1 MPTAYQK
8 LEANLKF
15 LRERNA
21 PKERIKAEIEKF
33 RASQNR
39 VSANERKLSGAEK
52 VAAVG
57 SKLGS
62 GATFGLLDEAVGL
75 FDEDSKNE
83 QRFLQKQLSEENP
96 GAAFG
101 AEVLGSIA
109 MPGSIFKAAPKA
121 AGLVRKGATVL
132 AEGAAQG
139 GLAGMGQAEGGLE
152 ERLRGFGK
160 GASAGAIGAGV
171 LGGATRAVS
180 GTARRAGEAF
190 GLVAPKLDE
199 LAAKVSDEDVLSARR
214 KMGEYSGRRLGD
226 EATVADVLPQ
236 GEGALRQAATTN
248 REVRRRV
255 DKELRERMNRLS
267 SKGDE
272 RFSEYTGTQPKSGR
286 KSVEELNAEASQR
299 AAPHYDA
306 ARKESLA
313 APKKE
318 RLTAAQRAEMEA
330 MGVPKDKV
338 PSDEIDEALSLPF
351 VQQRIDQLRRA
362 PRSKF
367 KDVPDDDYEMLHNVY
382 TDIGRQIR
390 SLDRKDWSLKQDL
403 IQQRGILAEA
413 IESRS
418 PSYAKARS
426 EFADPMARREAFE
439 MGSKNTPSDV
449 IPSELKGLDAGEA
462 ASYKEAVA
470 QRLRREVPNLDIGEY
485 ARFSDVLAPIAT
497 REKAQTMK
505 AAFGEDA
512 YNDYVKDLL
521 AMAGLQ
527 RMKAGAG
534 ESTTVDKL
542 LEQLQSEPEA
552 IVGMVGQLLRGN
564 PMAAIAQF
572 QPSGVWGKAI
582 DKLRNNRSAM
592 TNADFLLRRG
602 EDQVKKSLDEL
613 LAIRD
618 ASKRSGGRSYRGQ
631 KGRRALGATAR
642 VAGGSAGRE

>member
-8 LEANLKF
+8 LEANLAY
-15 LRERNA
+15 LRGRNA

-39 VSANERKLSGAEK
+39 VSANERKLSGVEK

-57 SKLGS
+57 SKLGA

-75 FDEDSKNE
+75 FDEDAKNE

-96 GAAFG
+96 GVAFG

-121 AGLVRKGATVL
+121 AGLARKAGTVL

-139 GLAGMGQAEGGLE
+139 GIAGMGAAEGGLE
-152 ERLRGFGK
+152 ERIKGFGK

-171 LGGATRAVS
+171 LGGAARAAS

-199 LAAKVSDEDVLSARR
+199 LMSRVADEDVLSAHR
-214 KMGEYSGRRLGD
+214 KLGEYSSRRLGD
-226 EATVADVLPQ
+226 EVTVADVLPQ

-248 REVRRRV
+248 REVRKRV

-267 SKGDE
+267 TKGDE
-272 RFSEYTGTQPKSGR
+272 RFSEYTRTQPKSGR
-286 KSVEELNAEASQR
+286 KSVEELNEEASMR
-299 AAPHYDA
+299 AQPFYKA
-306 ARKESLA
+306 AADEAKA
-313 APKKE
+313 VPPKE
-318 RLTAAQRAEMEA
+318 RLTAAQRKEMEA
-330 MGVPKDKV
+330 MGVPGDKV
-338 PSDEIDEALSLPF
+338 PSDEIDEALSLPY

-367 KDVPDDDYEMLHNVY
+367 KDLAHDDHAMLDQVY
-382 TDIGRQIR
+382 KDIGRQIR
-390 SLDRKDWSLKQDL
+390 SLDRKDWALKQDL
-403 IQQRGILAEA
+403 ITQRAVLAEA
-413 IESRS
+413 ITSRA
-418 PSYAKARS
+418 PSYRKALS
-426 EFADPMARREAFE
+426 EFADPQARREAYE
-439 MGSKNTPSDV
+439 LGAKREPSDI
-449 IPSELKGLDAGEA
+449 IPSQMKDLAPDEA
-462 ASYKEAVA
+462 SAFREGKA
-470 QRLRREVPNLDIGEY
+470 QSLRRDVPNLEIGEY
-485 ARFSDVLAPIAT
+485 ARFNDVLAPIAT
-497 REKAQTMK
+497 REKAEVFKQT
-505 AAFGEDA
+505 FGQDA
-512 YNDYVKDLL
+512 YNEYVKDLL

-572 QPSGVWGKAI
+572 QPSGVWGRAI
-582 DKLRNNRSAM
+582 DKLRNNRSAS

-602 EDQVKKSLDEL
+602 EDQVRKSLDEI
-613 LAIRD
+613 LAMRN
-618 ASKRSGGRSYRGQ
+618 AAQQPGARSYRGQ
-631 KGRRALGATAR
+631 KGRRILGVTAR